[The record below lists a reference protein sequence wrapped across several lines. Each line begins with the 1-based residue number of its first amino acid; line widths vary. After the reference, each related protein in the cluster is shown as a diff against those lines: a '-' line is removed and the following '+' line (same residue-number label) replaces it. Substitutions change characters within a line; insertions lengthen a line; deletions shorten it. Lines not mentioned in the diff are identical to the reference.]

1 MKELKDKLF
10 VRVKLFKHKVN
21 RKHKINKFNRIYN
34 NPNPKLQN
42 KTTNN
47 NKAHK
52 NLKIEFS

>member
-10 VRVKLFKHKVN
+10 VRVKLFKYKVN

-47 NKAHK
+47 NKTHK